1 MMEDKMFA
9 TRWIERQDAGTAL
22 LVDQA
27 IFLDATA
34 GAAVAWAFLMKRG
47 VSDQII
53 ERALSGRVRQI
64 KKPDELTLSR
74 QQAKDDAA

>member
-1 MMEDKMFA
+1 MENKMLA
-9 TRWIERQDAGTAL
+9 TRWVERQDAGTAL

-53 ERALSGRVRQI
+53 KRALSGRVRQI
-64 KKPDELTLSR
+64 KKPDELLLSR